1 MNANTD
7 TDTGTDGEEPE
18 KLYKV
23 TVTLEYT
30 ESFDHESHNKE
41 AAEEFGEHIVSED
54 LAQGDIPVDAMD
66 ISAQAMEV
74 H

>member
-1 MNANTD
+1 MSAKSD
-7 TDTGTDGEEPE
+7 THIEDGDGSEN
-18 KLYKV
+18 LYEV
-23 TVTLEYT
+23 TVTVEYT
-30 ESFDHESHNKE
+30 ETFDHESEYKE
-41 AAEEFGEHIVSED
+41 QSEEFGEHIVKED

>member
-1 MNANTD
+1 M
-7 TDTGTDGEEPE
+7 
-18 KLYKV
+18 
-23 TVTLEYT
+23 TVEYT
-30 ESFDHESHNKE
+30 ETFDRESQYKE

>member
-7 TDTGTDGEEPE
+7 ADTGTDGEEPL
-18 KLYKV
+18 KLYEV
-23 TVTLEYT
+23 TVTVEYT
-30 ESFDHESHNKE
+30 ETFDRESQYKE